1 MLLVLK
7 FYIISVVITNKISA
21 LHTQKEIRSISLQKK
36 RAIKHKKKAVKREK
50 RGQKRGDKTY
60 RKQLAKWRQ

>member
-1 MLLVLK
+1 M
-7 FYIISVVITNKISA
+7 VITNKISA

-36 RAIKHKKKAVKREK
+36 KSNKTQKKAIKREK